1 MTDPFLAQNTAQIR
15 AEQARQRR
23 LILATACMA
32 GLLLIIANM
41 ALRLALAWPDMIA
54 QAVERGAM

>member
-1 MTDPFLAQNTAQIR
+1 VNPFLDQNTALIR

-23 LILATACMA
+23 LILATTCMA
-32 GLLLIIANM
+32 GLVLIIANM